1 MRRLLILIIIMS
13 VPVPALCHD
22 ESALETRY
30 AFEALLLAVFAFMV
44 LLYTHTSVGRTS
56 GKRGMPKEW
65 KATSGN

>member
-1 MRRLLILIIIMS
+1 MA

-44 LLYTHTSVGRTS
+44 LLYTAHERRENEREALYAERRESIQLQ
-56 GKRGMPKEW
+56 
-65 KATSGN
+65 